1 MNVITYFVK
10 NNYLNSHFKNH
21 FLTNKKN
28 TMKKRQ
34 GLSLLVLAFG
44 IIMLAASCGPT
55 TNTMIGYVEFG
66 NPTSGPSTG
75 GPVKVDSTPTTQPS
89 TKLDGTGKTIDKNAL
104 STGNADSAKEEKG
117 IKRAAPNQEKPL
129 PATSGTPVSCLG
141 EGMCAKPASSVA
153 NASANAIPVTFSYTL
168 QTPNSISLIF
178 KLADIT
184 NKQPGQVGGLADG
197 SQYIFAAPITL
208 DDPMYIPLGMQ
219 GTMMI
224 PAAAGTV
231 KNDGTTVTITM
242 PLVPAAPT
250 GPATTGQ

>member
-89 TKLDGTGKTIDKNAL
+89 TKLD
-104 STGNADSAKEEKG
+104 G